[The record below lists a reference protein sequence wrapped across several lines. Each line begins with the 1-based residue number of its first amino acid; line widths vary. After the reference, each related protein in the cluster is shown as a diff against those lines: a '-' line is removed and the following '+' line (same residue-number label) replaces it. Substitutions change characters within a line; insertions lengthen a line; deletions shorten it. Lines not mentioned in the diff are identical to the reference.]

1 VIAVAMDL
9 LPMKTKTKTASLM
22 LTGRTIQSRADKKQS
37 LPWLL
42 TNYKKETQNGTTTN
56 QLSKTV

>member
-1 VIAVAMDL
+1 MDL
-9 LPMKTKTKTASLM
+9 PLMKANTNSQI
-22 LTGRTIQSRADKKQS
+22 LTGQRTQSATNKKQP

-42 TNYKKETQNGTTTN
+42 TNYKKELQNGKTATN

>member
-1 VIAVAMDL
+1 
-9 LPMKTKTKTASLM
+9 MKNNLFPRILAGTPASA
-22 LTGRTIQSRADKKQS
+22 TQAKRQP

-42 TNYKKETQNGTTTN
+42 TNYKKELQNGKKATN

>member
-1 VIAVAMDL
+1 
-9 LPMKTKTKTASLM
+9 MKANTNSQI
-22 LTGRTIQSRADKKQS
+22 LTGRTIQSKADKKQP

-42 TNYKKETQNGTTTN
+42 TNYKKELQNGKTATN

>member
-1 VIAVAMDL
+1 
-9 LPMKTKTKTASLM
+9 MKNNLFPRILAGTPASV
-22 LTGRTIQSRADKKQS
+22 TQAKRQP

-42 TNYKKETQNGTTTN
+42 TNYNKELQNGKTPAN

>member
-1 VIAVAMDL
+1 MDL
-9 LPMKTKTKTASLM
+9 PPMKANTNSQI
-22 LTGRTIQSRADKKQS
+22 LTGQRTQSATNKKQP

-42 TNYKKETQNGTTTN
+42 TNYKKELQNGKTTAN

>member
-1 VIAVAMDL
+1 
-9 LPMKTKTKTASLM
+9 MKANTNSQI
-22 LTGRTIQSRADKKQS
+22 LTGQRKSVTDKKQP

-42 TNYKKETQNGTTTN
+42 TNYKKELQNGKTTTN

>member
-1 VIAVAMDL
+1 
-9 LPMKTKTKTASLM
+9 MKTKTKTASLM
-22 LTGRTIQSRADKKQS
+22 LTGRTTQSRADKKQS

-42 TNYKKETQNGTTTN
+42 TNYKKELQNGKTATN

>member
-9 LPMKTKTKTASLM
+9 PPMKANTNSQI
-22 LTGRTIQSRADKKQS
+22 LTGQRKQSVTDKKQP

-42 TNYKKETQNGTTTN
+42 TNYKKELQNGKKATN
-56 QLSKTV
+56 QLSQTV

>member
-1 VIAVAMDL
+1 
-9 LPMKTKTKTASLM
+9 MKTKTKTASLM

-42 TNYKKETQNGTTTN
+42 TNYKKELQNGKTTTN